1 MADRRDSGLYLE
13 GQGTA
18 DSPCIPLDDWQNF
31 QILFLFNKFVH
42 CQPLVLGICIWLV
55 TLVLWL
61 WLICLTQVSWLYFP
75 LQCNCTVWE
84 LTICYYG
91 GQLGHKLFMRCMAA
105 NGSHLHSIYNF
116 TVCYFKL
123 AMITL
128 FFSIKR

>member
-18 DSPCIPLDDWQNF
+18 DSSYILLDNWQNF

-42 CQPLVLGICIWLV
+42 CQPLILGICIWLV
-55 TLVLWL
+55 TLVL
-61 WLICLTQVSWLYFP
+61 WLYFP

-91 GQLGHKLFMRCMAA
+91 SQLCHKLFRRYMAA
-105 NGSHLHSIYNF
+105 NGLHLHSVYNF